1 MLMSCGGQT
10 AAGAGE
16 VGINTSV
23 PAQTMADS
31 IAALHTPAESAALF
45 VGWLDESEAADVTY
59 ARALAEKLHDA
70 YGERGDSF
78 YTAVDSM
85 AAELPLEHQARILVA
100 VAPSA
105 GVLGKAVRG
114 DVDSAQLVPM
124 IINIYGPDTE
134 SAEAFRR
141 GLAK

>member
-10 AAGAGE
+10 AAGAVE
-16 VGINTSV
+16 VSINASV
-23 PAQTMADS
+23 PAQKMADS

-59 ARALAEKLHDA
+59 AREFAVK
-70 YGERGDSF
+70 RGGSF
-78 YTAVDSM
+78 YMAVDSM
-85 AAELPLEHQARILVA
+85 AAALPLEHQARILVA

-114 DVDSAQLVPM
+114 DADSAQLVPL

-134 SAEAFRR
+134 SADAFRR